1 MKLGYSN
8 YGMRQI
14 DIFESL
20 ARVRSIGYEAME
32 VCSRDGWQT
41 AAVDFDMSSRRR
53 LVASLKEL
61 NLPPPPVI
69 DGISILGMATADAH
83 SGIIQRARNTLRLVA
98 DLNFGHEPGLLT
110 TTVGELTAGQ
120 SRRTTSW
127 DSCKEIIRDGFLEL
141 ADLAADFGVIVC
153 VEAHAGSALA
163 TPTEARWLMENTG
176 HDNLKVDCDV
186 SHFVTQ
192 SIDMN
197 EISNITVPSLDGITV
212 VVGDLH
218 SYYAPS
224 EFALSAAY
232 PNPFNPSTSM
242 NIDLNESGHV
252 NVMVYNVLGQV
263 VSTLVNGHMDAGYH
277 SIEWNAKNMPSG
289 MYLVK
294 VHAGENIQTQKL
306 MLLK

>member
-110 TTVGELTAGQ
+110 TTVGELTAGRGAHPYK

-176 HDNLKVDCDV
+176 HDNLKVDFDI

-197 EISNITVPSLDGITV
+197 ESVELLAPWSALTHVKDGHIVDGEVRFLLPGDGNMNLSDFVRSAVTNNLPEPIYVEVTRQISEKSGYDAWGTAEYCYRKLD
-212 VVGDLH
+212 
-218 SYYAPS
+218 
-224 EFALSAAY
+224 
-232 PNPFNPSTSM
+232 
-242 NIDLNESGHV
+242 
-252 NVMVYNVLGQV
+252 
-263 VSTLVNGHMDAGYH
+263 DARVQ
-277 SIEWNAKNMPSG
+277 AKS
-289 MYLVK
+289 K
-294 VHAGENIQTQKL
+294 S
-306 MLLK
+306 

>member
-20 ARVRSIGYEAME
+20 ERVRSIGYEAME

-69 DGISILGMATADAH
+69 DGISILAMATADAH

-98 DLNFGHEPGLLT
+98 DLNFGYEPGLLT
-110 TTVGELTAGQ
+110 TTVGVSTGP
-120 SRRTTSW
+120 TSW
-127 DSCKEIIRDGFLEL
+127 DSCKEIIRDGCLEL

-153 VEAHAGSALA
+153 VEAHAGFALA
-163 TPTEARWLMENTG
+163 TPTQTKWLMENTG

-197 EISNITVPSLDGITV
+197 ESVELLAPWSALTHIKDGHIVDGEIRFLLPGDGNMDLSDFVRSAVTNNLPEPIYVEVTRQISEKSGYDAWGTAEYCYRKLD
-212 VVGDLH
+212 
-218 SYYAPS
+218 
-224 EFALSAAY
+224 
-232 PNPFNPSTSM
+232 
-242 NIDLNESGHV
+242 
-252 NVMVYNVLGQV
+252 
-263 VSTLVNGHMDAGYH
+263 DARVK
-277 SIEWNAKNMPSG
+277 AK
-289 MYLVK
+289 
-294 VHAGENIQTQKL
+294 
-306 MLLK
+306 